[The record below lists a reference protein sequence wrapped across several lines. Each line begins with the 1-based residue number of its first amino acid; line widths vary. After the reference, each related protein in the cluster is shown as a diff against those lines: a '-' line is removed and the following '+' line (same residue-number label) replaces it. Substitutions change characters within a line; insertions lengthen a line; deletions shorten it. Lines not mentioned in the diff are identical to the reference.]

1 MPFDAVTRAPQVSQS
16 ISAQILKA
24 IQTGA
29 YPVGARLP
37 TEAEL
42 ARQFGVSRPS
52 VREALAALQFAG
64 HVETRRGYGSVV
76 VTPPPLVAEA
86 TRLPDHELRN
96 ARDAVD
102 LLEARLLVEPYALAV
117 AADDPDRQALAEAS
131 DLIHGMSVAVDEPD
145 LHAETDLLVH
155 RALLMVCPNRSLR
168 ATALSLIDRS
178 MDLPLLP
185 ARLKAWAAPVL
196 PHVWSDQHAAAHAAL
211 AAGDAVGARAASA
224 AHLRSVVDNIAASVA
239 DDPQVGQQLAD
250 ALRRLPWSVL
260 P

>member
-1 MPFDAVTRAPQVSQS
+1 MQFDVLTRAPQVSQS
-16 ISAQILKA
+16 ISTQILEA
-24 IQTGA
+24 IRAGA
-29 YPVGARLP
+29 YPEGTRLP
-37 TEAEL
+37 TEVEL

-64 HVETRRGYGSVV
+64 HVESRRGYGSVV
-76 VTPPPLVAEA
+76 AHPRPVAPQA
-86 TRLPDHELRN
+86 TKPPDHQLRT

-117 AADDPDRQALAEAS
+117 AAADPDRQVLAEAS
-131 DLIHGMSVAVDEPD
+131 DLIRGMSVAVDEPD

-196 PHVWSDQHAAAHAAL
+196 PHVWTDQHAAAHAAL
-211 AAGDAVGARAASA
+211 AAGDAAAARAASIG
-224 AHLRSVVDNIAASVA
+224 HLRSVVDNIAASLV
-239 DDPQVGQQLAD
+239 DEPEVGQQVAD